1 MTHVHYRFR
10 HVEDGIKIVSPNLFL
25 PSIPYLIRGQREMT
39 QKTKSGY
46 PKTASILAL
55 VGGILII
62 LGGILFM
69 AVSAFI
75 LPHLDYTNLTT
86 PPRLTSASMP
96 GLVSGIVGVMGL
108 FGLVSG
114 VIVLLSA
121 VMLLTNPGQRR
132 TWGVLTLVFSVLS
145 FIGLGGF
152 IVGAILGIVG
162 GILTLRWKPPTQ

>member
-1 MTHVHYRFR
+1 M
-10 HVEDGIKIVSPNLFL
+10 EDGIKIVSPNLFL

-39 QKTKSGY
+39 QKTTSGY

-114 VIVLLSA
+114 VIVLVSA
-121 VMLLTNPGQRR
+121 VMLLTNLSQRR
-132 TWGVLTLVFSVLS
+132 TWGVLILIFSIMS
-145 FIGLGGF
+145 FLGLGGF
-152 IVGAILGIVG
+152 IAGAILGILG